1 MSSLKK
7 LKENNLWKYFLEV
20 SAIPRESGNEEG
32 IRNYLVAFAKE
43 HNLEHYV
50 DKTGNVII
58 KAEATEGYES
68 MPSIALQGH
77 MDMVCVKDEGIVHDF
92 TKDPIPVYQDGDFLR
107 GRGTTL
113 GGDNGVSMAMILD
126 IFSDKEAKHGP
137 LEAIITVEEET
148 GLTGAFGLDA
158 SLINSRLMLNL
169 DSVEEGIFYIGCA
182 GGIEVNAHLPI
193 SFTPVAEELTTFEVK
208 VEGLL
213 GGHSGA
219 EIDQQRGNAISI
231 MARYLL
237 LLGEQTP
244 LHLISIEGGTKRNV
258 IPSLCQAK
266 IAIPAN
272 SLTEANTL
280 REKVINELKGEFLK
294 ADPEVTISLQEID
307 GKGLKGA
314 SVEESHLF
322 VKSLFIAP
330 HGVERMSEVIEGLV
344 ETSSN
349 LAIVKTT
356 PEGFS
361 VISSHRSSVESARDN
376 VARKMVAALETSGA
390 KASLEGSY
398 PAWTPN
404 PDSPLA
410 ASVAQAWEKFS
421 STKAE
426 VTAIHAGLEC
436 GIINSLVDGMDSL
449 SMGPNLYDAHSTKER
464 LSISST
470 EKMSLFLRHLLT
482 VL

>member
-32 IRNYLVAFAKE
+32 IRNYLVEFAKE

-77 MDMVCVKDEGIVHDF
+77 MDMVCVKDEGVIHDF

-113 GGDNGVSMAMILD
+113 GGDNGIALAMILD
-126 IFSDKEAKHGP
+126 IFSDKEAQHGP

-158 SLINSRLMLNL
+158 SLIESRLMLNL

-182 GGIEVNAHLPI
+182 GGIEVNAHLPVNFNPL
-193 SFTPVAEELTTFEVK
+193 SKELTTLEVT

-237 LLGEQTP
+237 LLGEKTP
-244 LHLISIEGGTKRNV
+244 LQLVSIEGGTKRNV
-258 IPSLCQAK
+258 IPSLCQARV
-266 IAIPAN
+266 AVPAN
-272 SLTEANTL
+272 SLAAANTL
-280 REKVINELKGEFLK
+280 REKVIKELKCEFMK
-294 ADPEVTISLQEID
+294 ADPEVTISLEEID
-307 GKGLKGA
+307 GKNLKGA
-314 SVEESHLF
+314 SVEESLLF
-322 VKSLFIAP
+322 IKSLFIAP

-356 PEGFS
+356 QEGFS

-482 VL
+482 IL

>member
-1 MSSLKK
+1 MDSLTQ

-20 SAIPRESGNEEG
+20 SSIPRESGNEEG
-32 IRNYLVAFAKE
+32 VRNYLVAFAKE

-58 KAEATEGYES
+58 KAQATKGYEIA
-68 MPSIALQGH
+68 PSIALQGH

-92 TKDPIPVYQDGDFLR
+92 TKDPIPVYRDGDFLR

-113 GGDNGVSMAMILD
+113 GGDNGVAIAIVLD
-126 IFSDKEAKHGP
+126 LFSDKEAQHGP

-158 SLINSRLMLNL
+158 SLIESRLMINL
-169 DSVEEGIFYIGCA
+169 DSEEEGVFYIGCA
-182 GGIEVNAHLPI
+182 GGIEVNAHLPVNFGPL
-193 SFTPVAEELTTFEVK
+193 SEESVILEVS
-208 VEGLL
+208 VEGLQ

-237 LLGEQTP
+237 RLGELQ
-244 LHLISIEGGTKRNV
+244 LISIEGGIKRNV
-258 IPSLCQAK
+258 IPSYCQAK
-266 IAIPAN
+266 IALPSSALN
-272 SLTEANTL
+272 KAKTL
-280 REKVINELKGEFLK
+280 KEKVIKELQGEFAK
-294 ADPEVTISLQEID
+294 ADPEVTITLKEVDKSD
-307 GKGLKGA
+307 LKGA
-314 SVEESHLF
+314 PVKESLLF
-322 VKSLFIAP
+322 LKSLFIAP
-330 HGVERMSEVIEGLV
+330 HGVERMSEAIEGLV

-349 LAIVKTT
+349 LAIVNTT
-356 PEGFS
+356 QEGFS
-361 VISSHRSSVESARDN
+361 VISSHRSSVQSARDN

-390 KASLEGSY
+390 YASLEGSY

-404 PDSPLA
+404 PASPLA
-410 ASVAQAWEKFS
+410 ASVAKAWQEFS
-421 STKAE
+421 SEKPK

-449 SMGPNLYDAHSTKER
+449 SMGPTLFDAHSTKER

-470 EKMSLFLRHLLT
+470 ERMADFLRHLLKA
-482 VL
+482 L